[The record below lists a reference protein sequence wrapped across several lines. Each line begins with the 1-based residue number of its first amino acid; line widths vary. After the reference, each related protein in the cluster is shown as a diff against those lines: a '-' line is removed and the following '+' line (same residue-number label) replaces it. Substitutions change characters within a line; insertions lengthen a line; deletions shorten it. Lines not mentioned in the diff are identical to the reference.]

1 MTLPLVGDDD
11 AADATLQRTY
21 ERIRIANGGISN
33 LYRTLANAPD
43 MLEAWIEF
51 AWKLRFAPATDRLLR
66 EVGIMKVAHLTQ
78 APYEWAAHWR
88 LSMSLGMD
96 EGKLADIPTW
106 EESDRFSPE
115 EELVLEAATELTR
128 GGHLDD
134 ATLSRLQATFGD
146 AQTVELVLTIAF
158 YSCVARVLEG
168 LHVPQ
173 EPVAAGQPPL
183 PPLP

>member
-1 MTLPLVGDDD
+1 MTLPLVGDDTTD
-11 AADATLQRTY
+11 PTLSAVY
-21 ERIRIANGGISN
+21 DRIRTANGSISN

-51 AWKLRFAPATDRLLR
+51 AWKLRFGPSADRLLR

-78 APYEWAAHWR
+78 APYEWAAHWK
-88 LSMSLGMD
+88 LSVSLGLD
-96 EGKLADIPTW
+96 EAKLAAIPTW
-106 EESDRFSPE
+106 EESDLFTPE
-115 EELVLEAATELTR
+115 EELVLEVATELTR
-128 GGHLDD
+128 GGHLDE
-134 ATLSRLQATFGD
+134 ATLARVQGTFGD

-173 EPVAAGQPPL
+173 EPAAPGQPPL
-183 PPLP
+183 PPL